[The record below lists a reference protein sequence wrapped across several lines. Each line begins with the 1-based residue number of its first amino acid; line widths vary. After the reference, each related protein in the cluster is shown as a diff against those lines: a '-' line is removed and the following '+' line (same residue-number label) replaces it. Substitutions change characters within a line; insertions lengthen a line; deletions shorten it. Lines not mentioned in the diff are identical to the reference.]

1 MRNLLKIFFIVFV
14 FLGCSNNNTSS
25 VNNIVK
31 YKGIYTGNNITYN
44 ESATKYTAT
53 IIVEESGKVTLE
65 IKSSNKIVS
74 FYADADFIKELSSTK
89 FEVNS
94 LGQYLLLDFSNGLCF
109 IFNQGKGNYSGNLTK
124 Q

>member
-14 FLGCSNNNTSS
+14 FIGCENNNTS

-31 YKGIYTGNNITYN
+31 YKGTYTGNDITYN
-44 ESATKYTAT
+44 GSVIEATAT
-53 IIVEESGKVTLE
+53 ITVEESGKVTLE
-65 IKSSNKIVS
+65 IKLLSQIIS
-74 FYADADFIKELSSTK
+74 FYADADLIKELSGTE

-94 LGQYLLLDFSNGLCF
+94 AGQYLFLDFSSWVYF
-109 IFNQGKGNYSGNLTK
+109 IYEQDANKYSGSLTK

>member
-14 FLGCSNNNTSS
+14 FLGCANDNTS

-31 YKGIYTGNNITYN
+31 YKGTYTGNNITYN
-44 ESATKYTAT
+44 ESAEKYTAT

-65 IKSSNKIVS
+65 IRRDNETLN

-94 LGQYLLLDFSNGLCF
+94 LGQYLSLDFSNGLYF

>member
-1 MRNLLKIFFIVFV
+1 MRNLLKTIFIIFIFV
-14 FLGCSNNNTSS
+14 GCTNDNTS

-31 YKGIYTGNNITYN
+31 YKGTYIGNNITHN
-44 ESATKYTAT
+44 GSAMEANAT

-65 IKSSNKIVS
+65 IKLPSQIIS
-74 FYADADFIKELSSTK
+74 FYADADLIKELSSTK

-94 LGQYLLLDFSNGLCF
+94 SGQYLSLDFSSGLSF
-109 IFNQGKGNYSGNLTK
+109 TYNQGADNYSRNLIK

>member
-14 FLGCSNNNTSS
+14 FLGYANDNTS

-31 YKGIYTGNNITYN
+31 YKGTYTGNNITYN
-44 ESATKYTAT
+44 ESAAKYTAT

-65 IKSSNKIVS
+65 IRRDNETLN

-94 LGQYLLLDFSNGLCF
+94 LGQYLSLDFSNGLYF

>member
-1 MRNLLKIFFIVFV
+1 MLLLQLQLKRA
-14 FLGCSNNNTSS
+14 
-25 VNNIVK
+25 
-31 YKGIYTGNNITYN
+31 
-44 ESATKYTAT
+44 E
-53 IIVEESGKVTLE
+53 KVTLE
-65 IKSSNKIVS
+65 IKLYNQTIN

-94 LGQYLLLDFSNGLCF
+94 LGQYLSLDFSNGLYF

>member
-1 MRNLLKIFFIVFV
+1 MRNLLKTIFIIFIFV
-14 FLGCSNNNTSS
+14 GCANNNTS

-31 YKGIYTGNNITYN
+31 YKGTYTGNDITYN
-44 ESATKYTAT
+44 GSAIYAVAAIT
-53 IIVEESGKVTLE
+53 VEESGKVTLE
-65 IKSSNKIVS
+65 IKWYNQTIN

-94 LGQYLLLDFSNGLCF
+94 LGQYLSLDFSNGLYF

>member
-14 FLGCSNNNTSS
+14 FLVCANDNTS

-31 YKGIYTGNNITYN
+31 YKGTYTGNNITYN
-44 ESATKYTAT
+44 ESAAKYTAT

-65 IKSSNKIVS
+65 IRRDNETLN

-94 LGQYLLLDFSNGLCF
+94 LGQYLSLDFSNGLYF

>member
-14 FLGCSNNNTSS
+14 FLGCANDNTS

-31 YKGIYTGNNITYN
+31 YKGTYTGNNITYN
-44 ESATKYTAT
+44 ESAVKYTDT

-65 IKSSNKIVS
+65 IRRDNETLN

-94 LGQYLLLDFSNGLCF
+94 LGQYLSLDFSNGLYF

>member
-14 FLGCSNNNTSS
+14 FLGCANNNTS

-31 YKGIYTGNNITYN
+31 YKGTYTGNDITYN
-44 ESATKYTAT
+44 GSAIYAVAAIT
-53 IIVEESGKVTLE
+53 VEESGKVTLE
-65 IKSSNKIVS
+65 IRRDNETLN

-94 LGQYLLLDFSNGLCF
+94 LGQYLSLDFSNGLYF

>member
-14 FLGCSNNNTSS
+14 FLGCANDNTS

-31 YKGIYTGNNITYN
+31 YKGTYTGNNITYN
-44 ESATKYTAT
+44 ESTAKYTAT

-65 IKSSNKIVS
+65 IRRDNETLN

-94 LGQYLLLDFSNGLCF
+94 LGQYLSLDFSNGLYF

>member
-1 MRNLLKIFFIVFV
+1 MKNLLKIFFIVFV
-14 FLGCSNNNTSS
+14 FLGCSNNNTS

-31 YKGIYTGNNITYN
+31 YKGTYTGNNITYN
-44 ESATKYTAT
+44 ESAAKYTAT

-65 IKSSNKIVS
+65 IRRDNETLN

-94 LGQYLLLDFSNGLCF
+94 LGQYLSLDFSNGLYF
-109 IFNQGKGNYSGNLTK
+109 IYEQGTNKYYGNLIN

>member
-1 MRNLLKIFFIVFV
+1 MRNLLKIVFIVFIFV
-14 FLGCSNNNTSS
+14 GCTNNNTS

-31 YKGIYTGNNITYN
+31 YKGIYTGNDITYN
-44 ESATKYTAT
+44 GSTIESTAT
-53 IIVEESGKVTLE
+53 IITVEKSGKVTLE
-65 IKSSNKIVS
+65 IKLFNQIVS
-74 FYADADFIKELSSTK
+74 FYADADLIKELSSTK

-94 LGQYLLLDFSNGLCF
+94 SGQYLLLDFSNGLYF

>member
-14 FLGCSNNNTSS
+14 FLGCANDNTS

-31 YKGIYTGNNITYN
+31 YKGTYTGNNITYN
-44 ESATKYTAT
+44 ESAAKYTAT

-65 IKSSNKIVS
+65 IRRDNETLN

-94 LGQYLLLDFSNGLCF
+94 LGQYLSLDFSNGLYF
-109 IFNQGKGNYSGNLTK
+109 IFNQGSYNYSGNLTK

>member
-14 FLGCSNNNTSS
+14 FLGCANDNTS

-31 YKGIYTGNNITYN
+31 YKGTYTGNNITYN

-89 FEVNS
+89 F
-94 LGQYLLLDFSNGLCF
+94 
-109 IFNQGKGNYSGNLTK
+109 
-124 Q
+124 

>member
-14 FLGCSNNNTSS
+14 FLGCANDNTS

-31 YKGIYTGNNITYN
+31 YKGTYTGNNITYN
-44 ESATKYTAT
+44 ESAAKYTAT

-65 IKSSNKIVS
+65 IRRDNGTLN

-94 LGQYLLLDFSNGLCF
+94 LGQYLSLDFSNVLYF

>member
-1 MRNLLKIFFIVFV
+1 MRNLLKTIFIIFIFV
-14 FLGCSNNNTSS
+14 GCTNDNTS

-31 YKGIYTGNNITYN
+31 YKGTYTGNNITYN
-44 ESATKYTAT
+44 GSSIAANAA

-65 IKSSNKIVS
+65 IKWTSQTVS
-74 FYADADFIKELSSTK
+74 FYADADLIKELSSTK

-94 LGQYLLLDFSNGLCF
+94 SGQYLSLDFSSGLSF
-109 IFNQGKGNYSGNLTK
+109 TYNQGADNYSGNLIK

>member
-1 MRNLLKIFFIVFV
+1 MSNLFKIIFVVFV
-14 FLGCSNNNTSS
+14 FIGCTNNNTS
-25 VNNIVK
+25 VNNIIK
-31 YKGIYTGNNITYN
+31 YKGTYTENDITYN
-44 ESATKYTAT
+44 ESAAKYTAT

-65 IKSSNKIVS
+65 IRWDNETLN

-94 LGQYLLLDFSNGLCF
+94 LGQYLSLDFSNGLYF

>member
-14 FLGCSNNNTSS
+14 FLGCANDNTS

-31 YKGIYTGNNITYN
+31 YKGTYTGNNITYN
-44 ESATKYTAT
+44 ESAAKYTAT

-65 IKSSNKIVS
+65 IRRDNGTLN

-94 LGQYLLLDFSNGLCF
+94 LGQYLSLDFSNGLYF
-109 IFNQGKGNYSGNLTK
+109 IFNQGKGNYSRNLTK

>member
-1 MRNLLKIFFIVFV
+1 MRNLLKTIFIIFIFV
-14 FLGCSNNNTSS
+14 GCANNNTS

-31 YKGIYTGNNITYN
+31 YKGTYTGNNITYN
-44 ESATKYTAT
+44 ESAAKYTAT

-94 LGQYLLLDFSNGLCF
+94 LGQYLLLDFSNGLYF
-109 IFNQGKGNYSGNLTK
+109 IFNQGKDNYSGNLIN

>member
-31 YKGIYTGNNITYN
+31 YKGRYTGNDITYN
-44 ESATKYTAT
+44 GNPIEDTAT

-65 IKSSNKIVS
+65 IKSSNQIVS

-94 LGQYLLLDFSNGLCF
+94 LGQYLSLDFYNGLYF

>member
-14 FLGCSNNNTSS
+14 FLGCANDNTS

-31 YKGIYTGNNITYN
+31 YKGTYTGNDITYN
-44 ESATKYTAT
+44 GSAIYAVAAIT
-53 IIVEESGKVTLE
+53 VEESGKVTLE
-65 IKSSNKIVS
+65 IRRDNETLN

-94 LGQYLLLDFSNGLCF
+94 LGQYLSLDFSNGLYF

>member
-1 MRNLLKIFFIVFV
+1 MRNLLKTIFIIFIFV
-14 FLGCSNNNTSS
+14 GCTNDNTS

-31 YKGIYTGNNITYN
+31 YKGTYTGNNITHN
-44 ESATKYTAT
+44 GSAMGANAT

-65 IKSSNKIVS
+65 IKLPSQIIS
-74 FYADADFIKELSSTK
+74 FYADADLIKELSSTK

-94 LGQYLLLDFSNGLCF
+94 SGQYLSLDFSSGLSF
-109 IFNQGKGNYSGNLTK
+109 IYNQGADNYSGNLIK

>member
-1 MRNLLKIFFIVFV
+1 MRNLLKTIFIIFIFV
-14 FLGCSNNNTSS
+14 GCANDNTS

-31 YKGIYTGNNITYN
+31 YKGTYTGNNITYN

-53 IIVEESGKVTLE
+53 ITVEESGKVTLE
-65 IKSSNKIVS
+65 IRRDNETLN

-94 LGQYLLLDFSNGLCF
+94 SGEYFLLDLLVDF
-109 IFNQGKGNYSGNLTK
+109 ILYMSKVQTNILEI
-124 Q
+124 

>member
-1 MRNLLKIFFIVFV
+1 MSNLFKIIFVVFV
-14 FLGCSNNNTSS
+14 FIGCTNNNTS
-25 VNNIVK
+25 VNNIIK
-31 YKGIYTGNNITYN
+31 YKGTYTENDITYN
-44 ESATKYTAT
+44 GSAIDAVAAIT
-53 IIVEESGKVTLE
+53 VEESGKVTLE
-65 IKSSNKIVS
+65 IRRDNETLN

-94 LGQYLLLDFSNGLCF
+94 LGQYPSLDFSNWLYF

>member
-1 MRNLLKIFFIVFV
+1 MKNLLKTIFIIFIFV
-14 FLGCSNNNTSS
+14 GCANDNTS

-31 YKGIYTGNNITYN
+31 YKGTYTGNNIAYN
-44 ESATKYTAT
+44 GNMIESTGT
-53 IIVEESGKVTLE
+53 IIIEESGKVTLE
-65 IKSSNKIVS
+65 IRRDNETLN

-94 LGQYLLLDFSNGLCF
+94 LGQYLLLDFSNGLYF